1 MKSKECAK
9 NLAEPA
15 NVEKPQYIIRYVEPC
30 PERKKDPAKKG
41 EKSIDKEG
49 RIWYSNKAVGA
60 VVSRGGGRKKKALD
74 SEAKMW

>member
-1 MKSKECAK
+1 MRSHARR
-9 NLAEPA
+9 
-15 NVEKPQYIIRYVEPC
+15 EKRIR
-30 PERKKDPAKKG
+30 RKKVKKG
-41 EKSIDKEG
+41 IDKEG